1 MSQNHIFANSLAPV
15 TPPIKTFLPTHQY
28 KKHVKLDLLV
38 TDRKCTKI
46 NQFHRKLG
54 LLETDFKI
62 KQFFV
67 I

>member
-46 NQFHRKLG
+46 KLAKKNCD
-54 LLETDFKI
+54 LMTDWFWDI
-62 KQFFV
+62 
-67 I
+67 